1 MGRRLQRHLADL
13 HGDDWPGQPER
24 DRHLQRQLEH
34 EETRMMPRLIAR
46 TLVAAAT
53 TLGMAFTLPA
63 GAQTPPD
70 GRIAFGAGSDRAKA
84 CETKTSIP

>member
-1 MGRRLQRHLADL
+1 
-13 HGDDWPGQPER
+13 
-24 DRHLQRQLEH
+24 
-34 EETRMMPRLIAR
+34 MMPRLIAR

-70 GRIAFGAGSDRAKA
+70 GRIAFGAASDRAKA